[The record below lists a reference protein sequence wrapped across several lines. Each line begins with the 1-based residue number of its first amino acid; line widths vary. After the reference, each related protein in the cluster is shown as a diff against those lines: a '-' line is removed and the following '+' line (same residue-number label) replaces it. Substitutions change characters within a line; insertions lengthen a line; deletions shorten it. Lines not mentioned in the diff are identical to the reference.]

1 VSLGILNH
9 VPTSGS
15 ISYEELARQAGV
27 PITQLKS
34 VVRMASTSGFLAE
47 PQAGTVSHSAV
58 SSLLAKDQSFLDWA
72 VWLTEYSVPT
82 ALKTVEA
89 TKKWGETQAKDQT
102 AFSLAMEKQLP
113 FFDYLREE
121 PGMAKMFSSYMHNV
135 ASTEGVSFTHLADGF
150 DWKKLGPGST
160 IVDVGGSRGHASVS
174 LAKVLDQPHFVV
186 QDLPEALS
194 GAEDALKL
202 NEPDVASR
210 IKYMQHSFFE
220 PQPIKDADVYLLRMI
235 IHDWPDADALK
246 ILIHL
251 RDALKKPG
259 ARILIMD
266 TVLPRPGTI
275 PALEERKLRVR
286 DLTMMQ
292 VFNAKERERE
302 DWETLLRKAGLEIID
317 SRHPPGSVMS
327 VLEVGVVQERPLVDG
342 PVSRNGNVAPTNG
355 GHDDHDTPVENSTVR
370 NGEKNANGRHSDHDT
385 PVDSS
390 TVTNGVHTV
399 PNIGKITLN
408 GNHPEPTA
416 SSDNPVLIVGAGIGG
431 LCLAQ
436 ALKKS
441 GIDFRVFERDP
452 TLDYRPQGYRLKIE
466 ADGQQAL
473 KDSLPAD
480 VYKAFELSSAISNIG
495 QTDFNPVSGHISK
508 SRAGTGL
515 AGGVGLAASAT
526 VDRSIFRK
534 ILMTGIEDKITFGKE
549 VASYLISPLDEH
561 VSLEFKD
568 GSHVKGRFLVGAD
581 GVRSAVRKVMLP
593 DAKYVDTGA
602 MCIYGKTT
610 ITDDLLKEFPA
621 KGLRWMTC
629 CIDEAPS
636 IQSILIGNSPLTLL
650 AEPIQFPE
658 KNRSQMEL
666 PFDYVYWVL
675 IGRKE
680 LFVGSAEDAAKMA
693 SSAFTGAEA
702 ARLSLALTQEWHSS
716 INSLMRL
723 QDTSQCSTLQV
734 VSAVPQ
740 IAQWEASR
748 FVTLVSEDSA
758 MSSRCICTDLSLS
771 CYSSVTLFTRCRHA
785 VALEP
790 TLL

>member
-1 VSLGILNH
+1 MSLGILNH

-15 ISYEELARQAGV
+15 ISYEELARQAQV
-27 PITQLKS
+27 PIPQLKS

-47 PQAGTVSHSAV
+47 PEAGLISHSAT
-58 SSLLAKDQSFLDWA
+58 SLLLAKDQSFMDWA

-102 AFSLAMEKQLP
+102 AFSIAMGKQLP

-121 PGMAKMFSSYMHNV
+121 PGMAKMFSSYMRNV
-135 ASTEGVSFTHLADGF
+135 ASTEGVSFAHLADGF
-150 DWKKLGPGST
+150 DWNRLGPGST

-174 LAKVLDQPHFVV
+174 LAKAFDQPRFVV

-246 ILIHL
+246 ILTHL
-251 RDALKKPG
+251 RDSLKKPG

-302 DWETLLRKAGLEIID
+302 DWEILLFKAGLEILD

-327 VLEVGVVQERPLVDG
+327 VLEVGVIQNTPLIDG
-342 PVSRNGNVAPTNG
+342 PVSTNGNAVYTNG
-355 GHDDHDTPVENSTVR
+355 SHSDHDTLVNNSTAT
-370 NGEKNANGRHSDHDT
+370 NGSHTANGRHSDLDT
-385 PVDSS
+385 SAN
-390 TVTNGVHTV
+390 NGAQAV
-399 PNIGKITLN
+399 PDTRKVTLN
-408 GNHPEPTA
+408 GDHPEPTGP
-416 SSDNPVLIVGAGIGG
+416 SDNPVLIVGAGIGG

-473 KDSLPAD
+473 KDTLPAE
-480 VYKAFELSSAISNIG
+480 VYKVFELSSAISNIG

-526 VDRSIFRK
+526 VD
-534 ILMTGIEDKITFGKE
+534 
-549 VASYLISPLDEH
+549 
-561 VSLEFKD
+561 
-568 GSHVKGRFLVGAD
+568 
-581 GVRSAVRKVMLP
+581 
-593 DAKYVDTGA
+593 
-602 MCIYGKTT
+602 
-610 ITDDLLKEFPA
+610 
-621 KGLRWMTC
+621 
-629 CIDEAPS
+629 
-636 IQSILIGNSPLTLL
+636 
-650 AEPIQFPE
+650 
-658 KNRSQMEL
+658 
-666 PFDYVYWVL
+666 
-675 IGRKE
+675 
-680 LFVGSAEDAAKMA
+680 
-693 SSAFTGAEA
+693 
-702 ARLSLALTQEWHSS
+702 
-716 INSLMRL
+716 
-723 QDTSQCSTLQV
+723 STL
-734 VSAVPQ
+734 
-740 IAQWEASR
+740 R
-748 FVTLVSEDSA
+748 
-758 MSSRCICTDLSLS
+758 
-771 CYSSVTLFTRCRHA
+771 
-785 VALEP
+785 
-790 TLL
+790 

>member
-1 VSLGILNH
+1 
-9 VPTSGS
+9 
-15 ISYEELARQAGV
+15 
-27 PITQLKS
+27 
-34 VVRMASTSGFLAE
+34 MASTSGFFAE
-47 PQAGTVSHSAV
+47 PEAGLVSHSAT
-58 SSLLAKDQSFLDWA
+58 SLLLAKDQSFMDWA

-102 AFSLAMEKQLP
+102 AFSIAMEKQLP
-113 FFDYLREE
+113 FFDYVREE
-121 PGMAKMFSSYMHNV
+121 PGMAKMFSSYMRNV
-135 ASTEGVSFTHLADGF
+135 ASTEGVSFTHLANGF
-150 DWKKLGPGST
+150 DWKTLQPGST
-160 IVDVGGSRGHASVS
+160 VVDVGGSRGHASVS
-174 LAKVLDQPHFVV
+174 LAKVFDQPRFVV

-220 PQPIKDADVYLLRMI
+220 PQPIEDADVYLLRMI
-235 IHDWPDADALK
+235 IHDWPDAEALG
-246 ILIHL
+246 ILTHL
-251 RDALKKPG
+251 REALKKPG

-302 DWETLLRKAGLEIID
+302 DWEILLRKAGLEIID

-327 VLEVGVVQERPLVDG
+327 VLEVGVIQDTPLVDG
-342 PVSRNGNVAPTNG
+342 PVSTNG
-355 GHDDHDTPVENSTVR
+355 SVAHTNGYHIDQDTPVENSTVT
-370 NGEKNANGRHSDHDT
+370 NETHTTSGRQDDLDT
-385 PVDSS
+385 PINNS
-390 TVTNGVHTV
+390 TVTNGVHSTNGGHGEDDTPLKNSTTTNGAHAV
-399 PNIGKITLN
+399 PDTQKITLN
-408 GNHPEPTA
+408 GNHPEPTT

-452 TLDYRPQGYRLKIE
+452 TLDHRPQGYRLKIE

-473 KDSLPAD
+473 KDSLPDD

-534 ILMTGIEDKITFGKE
+534 ILMTGIEDRITFGKE
-549 VASYLISPLDEH
+549 VASYLISPSDEH

-568 GSHVKGRFLVGAD
+568 GSHVKGRFVVGAD
-581 GVRSAVRKVMLP
+581 GVRSAIRKVMLP

-610 ITDDLLKEFPA
+610 ITDDLLEEFPA

-658 KNRSQMEL
+658 KNRSHMEL
-666 PFDYVYWVL
+666 PADYVYWVL

-680 LFVGSAEDAAKMA
+680 LFVGGAEDAAKMA
-693 SSAFTGAEA
+693 GSAFTGAEA
-702 ARLSLALTQEWHSS
+702 ARLSLDLTQEWHPS
-716 INSLMRL
+716 ITSLMRL
-723 QDTSQCSTLQV
+723 QDITQCSTLQV
-734 VSAVPQ
+734 VSAMPQ

-748 FVTLVSEDSA
+748 FITLVSVDSA
-758 MSSRCICTDLSLS
+758 VSPKCICTDLSLS
-771 CYSSVTLFTRCRHA
+771 CYSSATQSTGECRSCN
-785 VALEP
+785 VV
-790 TLL
+790 